1 MKATMKT
8 IVILTSTIVALGAF
22 WLVVNSQAGS
32 TEKMTTDH
40 HRIKVFSVETGAY
53 IMSERVIKTEQE
65 WRQLL
70 TQEQFKV
77 LRRKGTEPAFHNE
90 YWNNH
95 EHGVYRCAACGLDLY
110 LSDDKFESG
119 TGWPSFTRPVATEN
133 IDIRTDRSF
142 FMVRNEV
149 LCHRCGGHLGH
160 VFDDGPPPTGR
171 RHCINS
177 AALTFVKLEK

>member
-53 IMSERVIKTEQE
+53 IMSDRVVKTEQE

-70 TQEQFKV
+70 TPEQFKV

-95 EHGVYRCAACGLDLY
+95 EHA
-110 LSDDKFESG
+110 
-119 TGWPSFTRPVATEN
+119 
-133 IDIRTDRSF
+133 
-142 FMVRNEV
+142 
-149 LCHRCGGHLGH
+149 
-160 VFDDGPPPTGR
+160 
-171 RHCINS
+171 
-177 AALTFVKLEK
+177 